1 MINSSKGREMGK
13 ITVCRLF
20 LSFRQRFSFFF
31 VVFVIGLFDS
41 RVICGR
47 FAEEF
52 AAHVICTDIDSEAP
66 SHVPYE

>member
-1 MINSSKGREMGK
+1 MGK
-13 ITVCRLF
+13 ITVHCLF
-20 LSFRQRFSFFF
+20 LSFRRHFSFFF

-52 AAHVICTDIDSEAP
+52 TAHVICTDIDSKAP

>member
-1 MINSSKGREMGK
+1 M
-13 ITVCRLF
+13 V
-20 LSFRQRFSFFF
+20 FSYFF

-52 AAHVICTDIDSEAP
+52 AAHVICIDIDREAP
-66 SHVPYE
+66 SQI